1 MKKVFSIVS
10 IICLAASALVYP
22 LEAQEEGVVIA
33 EETEP
38 GFLDPEILD
47 NFFSI
52 GDYDGPTLG
61 IEEVPGIDNVLDA
74 IDEALPV
81 YFDIGFSVV
90 TAYIW
95 RGQNL
100 GSDASF
106 QPYVTAG
113 IDAIPAIDFSFTYW
127 ADITKNEPDR
137 NLREVD
143 YATDFNINILEA
155 LELIGYEPNDNPY
168 LANKLFDFTFDTGYI
183 YYDFPPNGGSKS
195 QEVYFG
201 VEYNLPLSP
210 SFFIYNDW
218 DRGRGAWLEWGIAQD
233 LDLGAFT
240 VCTYA
245 TLGYSK
251 GQWGADEQFSTLDLG
266 ASIPISLGKHTTI
279 EPFISFTKELED
291 DGAGLVNDELY
302 GGMNFSIA
310 F

>member
-1 MKKVFSIVS
+1 MKKVGSVLVMLTVFLVMVVS
-10 IICLAASALVYP
+10 PVSALD
-22 LEAQEEGVVIA
+22 EAA
-33 EETEP
+33 EVSQP

-47 NFFSI
+47 GFFSI
-52 GDYDGPTLG
+52 SEYDGPVIG
-61 IEEVPGIDNVLDA
+61 IEEVPV
-74 IDEALPV
+74 IDEVLSAFDEVSPV
-81 YFDIGFSVV
+81 YFELGFSVAS
-90 TAYIW
+90 AYIW

-127 ADITKNEPDR
+127 TDITKNSPDR
-137 NLREVD
+137 NQREVD
-143 YATDFNINILEA
+143 YALDFNINILEG
-155 LELIGYEPNDNPY
+155 LELFGYDTQENPY
-168 LANKLFDFTFDTGYI
+168 LLTKLFDFTFDTGYI
-183 YYDFPPNGGSKS
+183 YYDFPPDGGSKS

-218 DRGRGAWLEWGIAQD
+218 DRGRGAWLEWGISQD
-233 LDLGAFT
+233 IDLGLFT
-240 VCTYA
+240 LATYA
-245 TLGYSK
+245 TLGYNK
-251 GQWGADEQFSTLDLG
+251 GQWGADSQFSTLDFG
-266 ASIPISLGKHTTI
+266 GSIPIALGKHTTI
-279 EPFISFTKELED
+279 EPFISFTKELDD